1 MGSRAVRPALDTAGE
16 EQPQEMIRTALIAWV
31 GASVPCSVVLGKMC
45 RVASVPLPMS
55 RDEPIAPADAVARVS
70 R

>member
-1 MGSRAVRPALDTAGE
+1 MGSGAVGPVLDTAGE

-31 GASVPCSVVLGKMC
+31 GVSVPCSVLLGKMC

-55 RDEPIAPADAVARVS
+55 GREPVLPADALAHVAR
-70 R
+70 